1 MKITA
6 LAQLVRLYAECRGV
20 TSTAKLAELTGYSER
35 SIWKAKAELRD
46 SEAGCTLNPSS
57 VNHSSVH
64 PEPECTN
71 PEPECSPLACAHD
84 APELFEEIK
93 NPIVPKN
100 SREHGT
106 NPRANGTNPRAKRKQ
121 PRLIEPE
128 RFDEFWNVYPR
139 KIGKGQA
146 RNAWAKAV
154 GKVEDAQTIVDG
166 AKAQAKTLASKGE
179 FCPHPSTWLNGER
192 WADETAINGR
202 AKLTDEQLANMT
214 QADVIRMMRAH

>member
-71 PEPECSPLACAHD
+71 PEPECSPLAGASCAQ
-84 APELFEEIK
+84 ELFEEIIT
-93 NPIVPKN
+93 PIPPQKPEPLPIDEALELWQQLAAEKGLPRVERFTKERKQKL
-100 SREHGT
+100 SARLREVGLEGWEKAINAIRGSKFHCGQNDRNWRAT
-106 NPRANGTNPRAKRKQ
+106 FDFVVRSENKVAELIERGNANGSHR
-121 PRLIEPE
+121 
-128 RFDEFWNVYPR
+128 
-139 KIGKGQA
+139 
-146 RNAWAKAV
+146 
-154 GKVEDAQTIVDG
+154 
-166 AKAQAKTLASKGE
+166 
-179 FCPHPSTWLNGER
+179 
-192 WADETAINGR
+192 
-202 AKLTDEQLANMT
+202 KLTDEQLANMT